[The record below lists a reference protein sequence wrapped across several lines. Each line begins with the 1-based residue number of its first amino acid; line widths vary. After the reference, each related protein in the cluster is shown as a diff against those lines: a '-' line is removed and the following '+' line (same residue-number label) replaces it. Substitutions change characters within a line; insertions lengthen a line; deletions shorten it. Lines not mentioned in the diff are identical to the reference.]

1 MAFYVRG
8 QVSTLCGKTNHSL
21 SMRDKREV
29 KRLVDGK
36 EHQEQRTTGETDH
49 FSSFMFGNR
58 KPSGTHNSQ
67 EIPEQRDTR
76 SNHLNDWF
84 LGRRREGNTNKKQET
99 QLENFINN
107 VDIGLLMETYDTIV
121 ATSKQYKPLM
131 KEITPFFSK
140 IFKK

>member
-1 MAFYVRG
+1 M
-8 QVSTLCGKTNHSL
+8 
-21 SMRDKREV
+21 
-29 KRLVDGK
+29 DGND
-36 EHQEQRTTGETDH
+36 HQEQKSTKEIDH

-67 EIPEQRDTR
+67 EIPEQKDTR

-84 LGRRREGNTNKKQET
+84 LGRRKEENKNKKQET

-121 ATSKQYKPLM
+121 ATTKQYKPLM

-140 IFKK
+140 ITNKIKK